1 MTEFVYNN
9 AKNANT
15 DHIPFQLN
23 CRYHPIIF
31 IKDEVKLY
39 LRSCSINKLA
49 KELKK
54 LIKIC
59 Y

>member
-1 MTEFVYNN
+1 MTEFLYNN
-9 AKNANT
+9 AKNAST
-15 DHIPFQLN
+15 DHISFQLN
-23 CRYHPIIF
+23 CRYYPIIF
-31 IKDEVKLY
+31 IKDKDKLY
-39 LRSCSINKLA
+39 LRSCSTNKLA